1 LIGTASAERR
11 LHLLAEVRNNYSS
24 GTLSWRTNDQESEF
38 IMIGKT
44 TISAAAAVIATVAF
58 GAATVPSR
66 ADSVELGLLECVV
79 EGGTGFIFG
88 SSKDLSCEYTPA
100 NENASKEAYFGVI
113 NKFGIDIGVTG
124 TTLIEWVV
132 LAPTTDYQYQ
142 AGSLAGDYRGVS
154 AEATA
159 AAGAG
164 VNILVGGSGETFS
177 LQPISVQ
184 AQEGVNVAVGIAEL
198 QLRSTAN

>member
-1 LIGTASAERR
+1 
-11 LHLLAEVRNNYSS
+11 
-24 GTLSWRTNDQESEF
+24 
-38 IMIGKT
+38 MIGKT
-44 TISAAAAVIATVAF
+44 KTAAAAALLATVAF
-58 GAATVPSR
+58 SATTVPSK

-100 NENASKEAYFGVI
+100 NGEAATESYFGVI

-124 TTLIEWVV
+124 ATVIEWVV
-132 LAPTTDYQYQ
+132 FAPTADYEYQ
-142 AGSLAGDYRGVS
+142 IGSLAGDYRGVS

-164 VNILVGGSGETFS
+164 VNVLVGGSADTFS
-177 LQPISVQ
+177 LQPVSVQ
-184 AQEGVNVAVGIAEL
+184 AQEGVNVAVGVAEI
-198 QLRSTAN
+198 QLRSAAN

>member
-1 LIGTASAERR
+1 
-11 LHLLAEVRNNYSS
+11 
-24 GTLSWRTNDQESEF
+24 
-38 IMIGKT
+38 MITKT
-44 TISAAAAVIATVAF
+44 KITAAAAVIATVAL
-58 GAATVPSR
+58 GAATVPSK

-100 NENASKEAYFGVI
+100 NDSEAKEAYFGVI

-124 TTLIEWVV
+124 TTVIEWVV
-132 LAPTTDYQYQ
+132 LAPTTDTEYM

-154 AEATA
+154 AEASA

-164 VNILVGGSGETFS
+164 INLLVGGSNKTFS
-177 LQPISVQ
+177 LQPVSVQ
-184 AQEGVNVAVGIAEL
+184 AQEGVNVAVGVAEL